1 VTDPGDLDDDLLH
14 DDLAAPPPTATEGV
28 DAPNTLYG
36 SVAEWVADFLAVAYA
51 REVRVNGAHHYWCSQ
66 WWRHPEAFDRL
77 DALWRAWEALR
88 RDPTTGPAVWWKDYA
103 DPLMTVLLSR
113 DGPFGQCR
121 AGRHAPANLL
131 VPPLPADAPDP
142 LLFPPRH

>member
-1 VTDPGDLDDDLLH
+1 MTDPDGLDDDLLD
-14 DDLAAPPPTATEGV
+14 DDLAAPPPTVADDV
-28 DAPNTLYG
+28 DAPTTLYG

-66 WWRHPEAFDRL
+66 WWRHPEALDRL

-88 RDPTTGPAVWWKDYA
+88 RDPATGPAVWWKDYA

-121 AGRHAPANLL
+121 GSRHANANLL
-131 VPPLPADAPDP
+131 VQPLPLDIPEAG
-142 LLFPPRH
+142 LFPKGY